1 VYTFRIILPEKENLR
16 LHSADGWPP
25 SRGLATAAAAPAF
38 YGLPIQLL
46 GRRKKDIYGG
56 ARQRER
62 ESPNIS
68 RSRRQQNVGHKNFT
82 SVHSFVAQFH
92 CKRKHFGPPEKT
104 LGAAAKNS
112 NPQLLTK
119 LFFFLKQLLLH
130 ASA

>member
-1 VYTFRIILPEKENLR
+1 MVGRHLEVWPLLPPLR
-16 LHSADGWPP
+16 LFMAYLFNYLEG
-25 SRGLATAAAAPAF
+25 
-38 YGLPIQLL
+38 
-46 GRRKKDIYGG
+46 GRKIFTVVPG
-56 ARQRER
+56 RER

-82 SVHSFVAQFH
+82 SVHSFIAQFH

-112 NPQLLTK
+112 NPQLSTK